1 MSACQSLVC
10 RTVSPSISLSFS
22 LPRLSAVSFGQAE
35 PSELL
40 ALGTDSAFLLTQ
52 AEREISCDFVWI
64 SGAINWTAYVCKS
77 VCVCVSVVCAP
88 CKGAAGQS
96 FN

>member
-1 MSACQSLVC
+1 M
-10 RTVSPSISLSFS
+10 
-22 LPRLSAVSFGQAE
+22 
-35 PSELL
+35 L

-64 SGAINWTAYVCKS
+64 SGAINWTAYVCKR
-77 VCVCVSVVCAP
+77 VCVYVSAVCVYR
-88 CKGAAGQS
+88 KGAAGQS